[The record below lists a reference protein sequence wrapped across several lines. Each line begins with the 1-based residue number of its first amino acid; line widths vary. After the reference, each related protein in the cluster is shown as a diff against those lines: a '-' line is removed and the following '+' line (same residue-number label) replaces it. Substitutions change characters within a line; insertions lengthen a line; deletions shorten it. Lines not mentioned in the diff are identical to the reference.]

1 MAESTS
7 WEERLDVDDSDLFTI
22 VPSISSCPL
31 RPCSTRSRNPSLENP
46 RSVSPRLIPG
56 PAGAVQAA
64 MHRVTMR
71 DVGQKG
77 SQREEIGRLGG
88 SMDLDGEVDGDF
100 KLDSWIYAMRYLG
113 TGCNSVS
120 PISSI
125 RTRTIGRIPMV
136 VGLVKS
142 CTSNG
147 LGDLVLTLKDQ
158 TGTICASI
166 HHKALLEGT
175 LGSDV
180 AVGCVLILKQVVVFS
195 PARSVQYLNITE
207 DNVLK
212 LIGKNCGPIQEQFT
226 SAVETRFQDNGKRK
240 EENRLM
246 ERPLINSGLEH
257 HAQIRSSAIEQTRSE
272 RVDFCEIISRLNPKA
287 NKVST
292 ICIDKMS
299 GDDLFGKISKE
310 NTSDKVLKDNL
321 QPNRENDEK
330 ETPVSKVS
338 IPEWT
343 DEQLSELFADY

>member
-22 VPSISSCPL
+22 VPSISSFPL
-31 RPCSTRSRNPSLENP
+31 RPCSSRSTNPSVENP
-46 RSVSPRLIPG
+46 RSVSPPRLIPG

-64 MHRVTMR
+64 MHRVKMK
-71 DVGQKG
+71 DVCQDG
-77 SQREEIGRLGG
+77 SQREEIGWRVGG
-88 SMDLDGEVDGDF
+88 SMDLGEEVDGDF
-100 KLDSWIYAMRYLG
+100 QLDSWIYAMRYLG
-113 TGCNSVS
+113 TESNSVT
-120 PISSI
+120 PIGSI

-166 HHKALLEGT
+166 HHKALLERT

-180 AVGCVLILKQVVVFS
+180 AVGCVLILKQ
-195 PARSVQYLNITE
+195 
-207 DNVLK
+207 
-212 LIGKNCGPIQEQFT
+212 LIGKNCGPIQEHLT

-246 ERPLINSGLEH
+246 EQSLINSGLEN

-272 RVDFCEIISRLNPKA
+272 KVDFCGIISRLNPKA

-292 ICIDKMS
+292 ICTDKMP
-299 GDDLFGKISKE
+299 GDDLFSKISKE
-310 NTSDKVLKDNL
+310 NTSVKILKGNM
-321 QPNRENDEK
+321 QPNQGNDAK
-330 ETPVSKVS
+330 EMPVSKVS